1 MFYKFVGATEDALL
15 DVFDKAVVQGSIKLG
30 SATTFEPPR
39 LHRRRFGLSH
49 AAIAVSSSMTL

>member
-30 SATTFEPPR
+30 SATTFNDPFEFKFTSVAPTR
-39 LHRRRFGLSH
+39 DMFDVWHR
-49 AAIAVSSSMTL
+49 T